1 MSPTSLAASAQLT
14 KASSLTDQLSKALRQ
29 EILSGELQPGQR
41 LPTGQEL
48 ARRFGVSLTVVR
60 ESISSL
66 KSDGVI
72 ETRQGSGAFVTK
84 TARMR
89 PFRIVDSSNSRV
101 VGPHQIF
108 ELRTGVEVQAAALAA
123 ERGSDEQLQAIR
135 QAFDDMQA
143 EIDSGHDGVVADIL
157 FHRRIAEAAGNV
169 LFSSFI
175 DFLGEHIR
183 ETIQGSREHAAWEM
197 HQDQVM
203 AEHAAIMN
211 AILARDVPAAREAAF
226 QHMTQCLQRCL
237 PERDS
242 VSVD

>member
-1 MSPTSLAASAQLT
+1 MSPTALATSAQLT
-14 KASSLTDQLSKALRQ
+14 KASSLTDQLSQALRQ

-66 KSDGVI
+66 KSDGVV
-72 ETRQGSGAFVTK
+72 ETRQGSGAFVSK
-84 TARMR
+84 TARKR
-89 PFRIVDSSNSRV
+89 PFRIVDSSDPRV

-123 ERGSDEQLQAIR
+123 ERGSDEQIEAIR
-135 QAFDDMQA
+135 QAFDAMRA
-143 EIDSGHDGVVADIL
+143 EIDTGHDGVVADIL
-157 FHRRIAEAAGNV
+157 FHRRIAEAAGNA

-183 ETIQGSREHAAWEM
+183 ETIQGSREDMAWAK
-197 HQDQVM
+197 HQEQVM
-203 AEHAAIMN
+203 AEHAAIMQ
-211 AILARDVPAAREAAF
+211 AIVARDVPAAREAAF
-226 QHMTQCLQRCL
+226 QHMSNCLERCL
-237 PERDS
+237 PERN
-242 VSVD
+242 VHT